1 MPFTPLSGII
11 YSPGFRMRNLLLAF
25 FLCLAPGASTR
36 ATAQRARHRAA
47 QDSLTAELEA
57 LRSQGHFTGFGVSL
71 VTRHG
76 ALYQH
81 GFGFADA
88 QAQTPYDV
96 HTLQPIASVTK
107 TLVGLALLKAQ
118 ELGKL
123 TLDDPINQYLPFKVV
138 NPAFPEVP
146 ITLRQLANHTS
157 SIRDNDFYLSKN
169 LYLKPGQSLTGL
181 PRTFR
186 EEQTFITADSAVAL
200 PVFLQNVLTPQGK
213 WYQTKGFLARRP
225 GALYEYSNVGTCL
238 AAYVVE
244 LATGQPFPAFTAR
257 YLTRP
262 LHMRASGWNVG
273 AVDFARYAR
282 PYQAPTVPLPY
293 YSLTTYPDGGF
304 ISSVADMSQYLR
316 ELIRGY
322 QGQGTVLRPAS
333 YRDYFRPQLAATN
346 FEERN
351 ERNPFSESYNVGVF
365 IGFGYTGYIGH
376 TGGDPG
382 VVTLLFFD
390 PKTGIG
396 RLLMLNTNLSGRA
409 SEVAMYAIW
418 NTLAKYEHRVGR

>member
-1 MPFTPLSGII
+1 
-11 YSPGFRMRNLLLAF
+11 MRNLLLAF

-36 ATAQRARHRAA
+36 ATAQRARYRAA

-57 LRSQGHFTGFGVSL
+57 LRSQGHITNFGVAL
-71 VTRHG
+71 VTRYG

-107 TLVGLALLKAQ
+107 TLVGLALIKAQ

-225 GALYEYSNVGTCL
+225 GALYEYSNVGTSL

-244 LATGQPFPAFTAR
+244 LATGQPFQTFTAR
-257 YLTRP
+257 YVTRP
-262 LHMRASGWNVG
+262 LRMQSSGWNFG
-273 AVDFARYAR
+273 DVDFARYVR
-282 PYQAPTVPLPY
+282 PYQAPTVPLPH

-304 ISSVADMSQYLR
+304 ISSVADMSRYLR

-322 QGQGTVLRPAS
+322 EGQGSVLRPAS
-333 YRDYFRPQLAATN
+333 YRDYDL
-346 FEERN
+346 
-351 ERNPFSESYNVGVF
+351 G
-365 IGFGYTGYIGH
+365 
-376 TGGDPG
+376 
-382 VVTLLFFD
+382 
-390 PKTGIG
+390 
-396 RLLMLNTNLSGRA
+396 
-409 SEVAMYAIW
+409 
-418 NTLAKYEHRVGR
+418 

>member
-1 MPFTPLSGII
+1 MLRTLTVSLFCLVFG
-11 YSPGFRMRNLLLAF
+11 LAT
-25 FLCLAPGASTR
+25 PGA
-36 ATAQRARHRAA
+36 AQPAHRRAA

-57 LRSQGHFTGFGVSL
+57 LRSQGHFNGFGVAI
-71 VTRHG
+71 VTRQG
-76 ALYQH
+76 AVYQQ

-88 QAQTPYDV
+88 QARKPYDV
-96 HTLQPIASVTK
+96 NTLQPIASVTK
-107 TLVGLALLKAQ
+107 TVVGLALLKAQ

-157 SIRDNDFYLSKN
+157 SIRDNDYYLSQN
-169 LYLKPGQSLTGL
+169 LYLKRGQPLTGL

-186 EEQTFITADSAVAL
+186 EEQTFISADSAVAL

-213 WYQTKGFLARRP
+213 WYQATGFLARRP
-225 GALYEYSNVGTCL
+225 GELYEYSNVGTSL

-244 LATGQPFPAFTAR
+244 LATGQPFAAFTAR

-262 LHMRASGWNVG
+262 LRMRASGWNVND
-273 AVDFARYAR
+273 VDFARYAR

-304 ISSVADMSQYLR
+304 ISSVADMSRYLR

-322 QGQGTVLRPAS
+322 QGQGKVLRPAS
-333 YRDYFRPQLAATN
+333 YRDYFRPQLAANN

-418 NTLAKYEHRVGR
+418 NTLAKYQHRVGR

>member
-1 MPFTPLSGII
+1 MLRILTISLCC
-11 YSPGFRMRNLLLAF
+11 LAF
-25 FLCLAPGASTR
+25 GLATPGA
-36 ATAQRARHRAA
+36 AQSSHRRAA
-47 QDSLTAELEA
+47 QDSLTAELET
-57 LRSQGHFTGFGVSL
+57 LRSQGHFTGFGVAI
-71 VTRHG
+71 VTGQG

-88 QAQTPYDV
+88 EARTPYDV
-96 HTLQPIASVTK
+96 HTRQPIASVSK
-107 TLVGLALLKAQ
+107 TVVGLALLKAQ

-123 TLDDPINQYLPFKVV
+123 TLDDPVNKYLPFPVV
-138 NPAFPEVP
+138 NPAFPDVP
-146 ITLRQLANHTS
+146 ITLRQLATHTS
-157 SIRDNDFYLSKN
+157 SIRDNDYYLSKN
-169 LYLKPGQSLTGL
+169 LYLKPGQPLAGL

-186 EEQTFITADSAVAL
+186 DEQTFISADSAVAL
-200 PVFLQNVLTPQGK
+200 PVFLQNVLTPPGK
-213 WYQTKGFLARRP
+213 WYQAQSFLARRP
-225 GALYEYSNVGTCL
+225 GELYEYSNVGTCL

-244 LATGQPFPAFTAR
+244 LATGQPFSAFTAR

-262 LHMRASGWNVG
+262 LRMRASGWQVG
-273 AVDFARYAR
+273 AVDFTRYAR
-282 PYQAPTVPLPY
+282 PYQAPAVPLPF

-304 ISSVADMSQYLR
+304 ISSVADMSRYLR

-322 QGQGTVLRPAS
+322 QGQGTVLQPAS
-333 YRDYFRPQLAATN
+333 YRDYFRPQLGATN

-365 IGFGYTGYIGH
+365 MGFGYTGYIGH

-396 RLLMLNTNLSGRA
+396 RLLLLNTNLTGRA

-418 NTLAKYEHRVGR
+418 NTLAKYEHRLGRSAVN

>member
-1 MPFTPLSGII
+1 MLRTLIVS
-11 YSPGFRMRNLLLAF
+11 L
-25 FLCLAPGASTR
+25 LCLVFGLSTPGA
-36 ATAQRARHRAA
+36 AQPAQRRSA

-57 LRSQGHFTGFGVSL
+57 LRGQGHFNGFGVAI
-71 VTRHG
+71 VTSQG
-76 ALYQH
+76 ARYQH

-88 QAQTPYDV
+88 QARKPYDV
-96 HTLQPIASVTK
+96 RTLQPIASVSK
-107 TLVGLALLKAQ
+107 TVVGLALLKAQ

-123 TLDDPINQYLPFKVV
+123 TLDDPINKYLPFKVV
-138 NPAFPEVP
+138 NPAFADIP

-157 SIRDNDFYLSKN
+157 SIRDNDYYLSHN

-186 EEQTFITADSAVAL
+186 EEQAFIPADSAVTL
-200 PVFLQNVLTPQGK
+200 PVFLQRVLTPQGK
-213 WYQTKGFLARRP
+213 WYQAKSFLARRP
-225 GALYEYSNVGTCL
+225 GELYEYSNVGTCL

-262 LHMRASGWNVG
+262 LRMRASGWNISD
-273 AVDFARYAR
+273 VDFARYVR
-282 PYQAPTVPLPY
+282 PYQAPAVPLPY

-304 ISSVADMSQYLR
+304 ISSVADMSHYLR

-333 YRDYFRPQLAATN
+333 YRDYFRPQLAAGN
-346 FEERN
+346 FEDRN

-365 IGFGYTGYIGH
+365 MGFGYTGYIGH

-396 RLLMLNTNLSGRA
+396 RLLMVNTNLSGRA

-418 NTLAKYEHRVGR
+418 NTLAKYQYRLGR